1 MKRNLKSY
9 VLNLSAILLIYI
21 VISSLIGTGAI
32 NKYYTGILIMIGI
45 NVIMT
50 VSLNLTTGFLGEL
63 ALGHAG
69 FMSVGAFTA
78 GVITKALV
86 EQYGWNATA
95 CLPVSLLAGGLLAA
109 VMGFLIGVPALRL
122 KGDYLAIITLGFG
135 EIIRV
140 IIQNLQIT
148 GGASGISRIPRV
160 NSFTLT
166 YVLMILV
173 IIVMFTLGRSRHGR
187 AIISIR
193 ENSVAAEATGVSVTR
208 YKIFAFTFAAFFAGI
223 AGGLYAHQI
232 GRVSAATFDF
242 NKSIE
247 YLVMVV
253 LGGMGS
259 ITGSIIAASVLTL
272 LPELLREFS
281 DYRMLLYSII
291 LIVMMLFRPKGLM
304 GTAEFSLTFVW
315 NSLFGWVR
323 KLLKIQPKVKDTPK
337 AGLTDE
343 SVKAGHEPI
352 MPDLPAYPLQEGEPV
367 LETRNLG
374 IRFGG
379 LHAAEEVNLRLYD
392 NEIVGLIGPNGAGKT
407 TVFNMLTGVY
417 PPTDGE
423 ILLLGKSIVGQKTYE
438 IVANGIARTFQN
450 IRLFKSMTVLENV
463 KVAFH
468 TRMHY
473 SPATGIFRLPRYVRE
488 EEGIDLRARE
498 LLRVFSMEDAADT
511 PADGLPYGQQ
521 RKLEICRALAS
532 NPKVLLLDEPAAG
545 MNPIETKELMETI
558 NLIRDRFHITI
569 LLIEHDMKLVM
580 GICERIYVLNYGR
593 VIAEGKPAEIR
604 NNPEVVRAYLGHS
617 DQTNKA
623 QAELEAIRNGN
634 A

>member
-1 MKRNLKSY
+1 MNRKFKSY
-9 VLNLSAILLIYI
+9 VLNMAAVLLIYI
-21 VISSLIGTGAI
+21 VLSALIDSGAV
-32 NKYYTGILIMIGI
+32 NKYYAGILIMIGI

-78 GVITKALV
+78 GIITKSIVANW
-86 EQYGWNATA
+86 GWAPEL
-95 CLPVSLLAGGLLAA
+95 CLPISLLAGGILAA

-135 EIIRV
+135 EILRV
-140 IIQNLQIT
+140 IIQNLEIT
-148 GGASGISRIPRV
+148 GGASGISRVPRV
-160 NSFTLT
+160 NSFSLT
-166 YVLMILV
+166 FWIMIVV
-173 IIVMFTLGRSRHGR
+173 IIMMFTLGRSRHGR
-187 AIISIR
+187 AILSIR
-193 ENSVAAEATGVSVTR
+193 ENSVAAEATGISVTR

-259 ITGSIIAASVLTL
+259 ITGSIIAAAVLTL
-272 LPELLREFS
+272 LPELLREFA
-281 DYRMLLYSII
+281 DYRMLLYSILLI
-291 LIVMMLFRPKGLM
+291 LMMLFRPKGLM

-315 NSLFGWVR
+315 DSLTGWFR
-323 KLLKIQPKVKDTPK
+323 KAFKLKKHDASPV
-337 AGLTDE
+337 L
-343 SVKAGHEPI
+343 
-352 MPDLPAYPLQEGEPV
+352 PDVPRYDVGEDAPV
-367 LETRNLG
+367 LETHGLG

-379 LHAAEEVNLRLYD
+379 LQAAENVNLRLFD

-417 PPTDGE
+417 LPTNGDIQLMGHSVV
-423 ILLLGKSIVGQKTYE
+423 GKKTYE
-438 IVANGIARTFQN
+438 IVESGIARTFQN
-450 IRLFKSMTVLENV
+450 IRLFKSMTVLENI

-473 SPATGIFRLPRYVRE
+473 SPVSGIFRLPQYTRE
-488 EEGIDLRARE
+488 EQGIDIRARE
-498 LLRVFSMEDAADT
+498 LLRVFNMEDSANI

-521 RKLEICRALAS
+521 RKLEICRALAT

-545 MNPIETKELMETI
+545 MNPSETKELMDTI
-558 NLIRDRFHITI
+558 RLIRDRFSVAV

-593 VIAEGKPAEIR
+593 VIAEGSPATIR
-604 NNPEVVRAYLGHS
+604 DNPEVVKAYLGHGT
-617 DQTNKA
+617 QTAASAKK
-623 QAELEAIRNGN
+623 EGTPNGN

>member
-1 MKRNLKSY
+1 MMNRKLKSY
-9 VLNLSAILLIYI
+9 ILNLSAIAILFVI
-21 VISSLIGTGAI
+21 ISSLIDSGAI
-32 NKYYTGILIMIGI
+32 NKYYSGILIMIGI

-78 GVITKALV
+78 GIITKQLSASL
-86 EQYGWNATA
+86 GWDAAA
-95 CLPVSLLAGGLLAA
+95 CLPISLLAGGILAA

-135 EIIRV
+135 EILRV
-140 IIQNLQIT
+140 IIQNMQIT

-160 NSFTLT
+160 NNFPIT
-166 YVLMILV
+166 YFIMIAV
-173 IIVMFTLGRSRHGR
+173 IVIMFTLGRSRHGR
-187 AIISIR
+187 AILSIR
-193 ENSVAAEATGVSVTR
+193 ENAVAAESTGISVTR

-259 ITGSIIAASVLTL
+259 ITGSIIAAAVLTL
-272 LPELLREFS
+272 LPELLREFA
-281 DYRMLLYSII
+281 DYRMLLYSIMLI
-291 LIVMMLFRPKGLM
+291 LMMLFRPKGLM

-315 NSLFGWVR
+315 DR
-323 KLLKIQPKVKDTPK
+323 
-337 AGLTDE
+337 LTGFYKRATKPRPLRE
-343 SVKAGHEPI
+343 HAVT
-352 MPDLPAYPLQEGEPV
+352 MPDVPNYELAAGAPV
-367 LETRNLG
+367 LETKNLG

-379 LHAAEEVNLRLYD
+379 LQAAENVNLHVND
-392 NEIVGLIGPNGAGKT
+392 HEIVGLIGPNGAGKT

-417 PPTDGE
+417 LPTEGD
-423 ILLLGKSIVGQKTYE
+423 IQLLGRSITGKKTYE
-438 IVANGIARTFQN
+438 IVAHGIARTFQN
-450 IRLFKSMTVLENV
+450 IRLFKSMTVLENI

-473 SPATGIFRLPRYVRE
+473 TPVSGIFRLPKYTRE
-488 EEGIDLRARE
+488 ERGIDLRARE
-498 LLRVFSMEDAADT
+498 LLRVFNMEESAET
-511 PADGLPYGQQ
+511 RADGLPYGQQ
-521 RKLEICRALAS
+521 RKLEICRALAT

-545 MNPIETKELMETI
+545 MNPIETRELMETI
-558 NLIRDRFHITI
+558 GIIRNRFNVAV

-593 VIAEGKPAEIR
+593 IIAEGTPSDIR

-617 DQTNKA
+617 DKDTKA
-623 QAELEAIRNGN
+623 VKEGEANGN

>member
-1 MKRNLKSY
+1 MNKKYKSY
-9 VLNLSAILLIYI
+9 VLNMAAVLLAYIAFSAL
-21 VISSLIGTGAI
+21 ISSGAI
-32 NKYYTGILIMIGI
+32 NKYYTGILVMIGI

-50 VSLNLTTGFLGEL
+50 VSLNLTTGILGEL

-78 GVITKALV
+78 GIITKTLSSDL
-86 EQYGWNATA
+86 GWEASA
-95 CLPVSLLAGGLLAA
+95 ALPVSLLAGGLLAA
-109 VMGFLIGVPALRL
+109 VFGLIIGIPALRL

-148 GGASGISRIPRV
+148 GGAAGISRIPRV
-160 NSFTLT
+160 NDFSIT
-166 YVLMILV
+166 YFIMVAVVV
-173 IIVMFTLGRSRHGR
+173 IMFTLARSRHGR

-193 ENSVAAEATGVSVTR
+193 ENSVAAEATGISVTH

-259 ITGSIIAASVLTL
+259 ITGSIISAAVLTL
-272 LPELLREFS
+272 LPELLREFA
-281 DYRMLLYSII
+281 DYRMLLYSVVLI
-291 LIVMMLFRPKGLM
+291 LMMLFRPKGLM
-304 GTAEFSLTFVW
+304 GTAEFSLVVAWDMISDWLHRT
-315 NSLFGWVR
+315 LHIKRREKG
-323 KLLKIQPKVKDTPK
+323 T
-337 AGLTDE
+337 G
-343 SVKAGHEPI
+343 
-352 MPDLPAYPLQEGEPV
+352 MPDVPRYDVGEDQPV
-367 LETRNLG
+367 LETNGLG

-379 LHAAEEVNLRLYD
+379 LQAAENVNLRLSD

-417 PPTDGE
+417 LPTDGD
-423 ILLLGKSIVGQKTYE
+423 IKLMGKSIAGKKTYE
-438 IVANGIARTFQN
+438 IVNAGVARTFQN
-450 IRLFKSMTVLENV
+450 IRLFKSMTVLENI

-473 SPATGIFRLPRYVRE
+473 NAGSGILRLPKYWRE
-488 EEGIDLRARE
+488 ERAIDIRARE
-498 LLRVFSMEDAADT
+498 LLRVFNMEDCGDT
-511 PADGLPYGQQ
+511 RADGLPYGQQ
-521 RKLEICRALAS
+521 RKLEICRALAT

-545 MNPIETKELMETI
+545 MNPAETKELMETI
-558 NLIRDRFHITI
+558 SLIRDKFSVAV

-593 VIAEGKPAEIR
+593 VIAEGTPAEIGG
-604 NNPEVVRAYLGHS
+604 NPEVIEAYLGHS
-617 DQTNKA
+617 GKTEEA
-623 QAELEAIRNGN
+623 QSHDA
-634 A
+634 

>member
-9 VLNLSAILLIYI
+9 VLNLSAVLLIYI
-21 VISSLIGTGAI
+21 VISSLIGSGTI

-86 EQYGWNATA
+86 EQFGWNTSA

-148 GGASGISRIPRV
+148 GGASGINRIPRV
-160 NSFTLT
+160 NNFTLT

-193 ENSVAAEATGVSVTR
+193 ENTVAAEATGVSVTR

-304 GTAEFSLTFVW
+304 GTAEFSLSFVW
-315 NSLFGWVR
+315 NSLFGWLR
-323 KLLKIQPKVKDTPK
+323 KLLNIRKKETNAPK

-343 SVKAGHEPI
+343 SVKAGRGPI
-352 MPDLPAYPLQEGEPV
+352 MPDLPAYTVKEGEPV

-407 TVFNMLTGVY
+407 SVFNM
-417 PPTDGE
+417 
-423 ILLLGKSIVGQKTYE
+423 
-438 IVANGIARTFQN
+438 
-450 IRLFKSMTVLENV
+450 
-463 KVAFH
+463 
-468 TRMHY
+468 TRVP
-473 SPATGIFRLPRYVRE
+473 S
-488 EEGIDLRARE
+488 
-498 LLRVFSMEDAADT
+498 S
-511 PADGLPYGQQ
+511 
-521 RKLEICRALAS
+521 
-532 NPKVLLLDEPAAG
+532 
-545 MNPIETKELMETI
+545 
-558 NLIRDRFHITI
+558 
-569 LLIEHDMKLVM
+569 
-580 GICERIYVLNYGR
+580 
-593 VIAEGKPAEIR
+593 
-604 NNPEVVRAYLGHS
+604 
-617 DQTNKA
+617 
-623 QAELEAIRNGN
+623 
-634 A
+634 